1 MHKFGGPVNL
11 VQPLSSIS
19 GYLSKRKKE
28 KSKKYMLVKINL
40 WHECAGV
47 TFRLSSSRPSQ
58 LVDDL
63 IVVKKA
69 EVAVEKT

>member
-1 MHKFGGPVNL
+1 
-11 VQPLSSIS
+11 
-19 GYLSKRKKE
+19 
-28 KSKKYMLVKINL
+28 MLVKINL

-47 TFRLSSSRPSQ
+47 AFRLSSSRPSQ